1 MLKTNSYTDEIK
13 DCNGEK
19 IIGAFMK
26 RNYHLVTYSGLTR
39 QSKVLLYLSNYAA
52 KEELE
57 HAEDVNTFDLVAKK
71 ILLFQKLNFTK

>member
-1 MLKTNSYTDEIK
+1 MLKTNSCTDEIK
-13 DCNGEK
+13 DCNRDK
-19 IIGAFMK
+19 VIGAFMK

-57 HAEDVNTFDLVAKK
+57 YAEDVNTFDLVAKK